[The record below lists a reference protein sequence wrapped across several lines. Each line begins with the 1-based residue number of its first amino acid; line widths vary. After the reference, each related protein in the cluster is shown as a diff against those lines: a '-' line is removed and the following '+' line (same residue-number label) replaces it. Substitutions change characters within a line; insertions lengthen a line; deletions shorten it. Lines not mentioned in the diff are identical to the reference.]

1 MPDRIER
8 EKKTI
13 EKMIGLY
20 CRAHHQPAHSLCDEC
35 QSLLDYALLRLEKC
49 PFQPDK
55 PTCASCPV
63 HCYNPQMRTKVKE
76 IMRYSGPHM
85 LLHHPA
91 LAVMHLFDG
100 RKPAPI
106 LRKKR

>member
-1 MPDRIER
+1 MSDRIER

-13 EKMIGLY
+13 EIMIQLY
-20 CRAHHQPAHSLCDEC
+20 CRAHHQPADSLCDEC

-49 PFQPDK
+49 PFQQEK

-63 HCYNPQMRTKVKE
+63 HCYKPQMRTAVKE
-76 IMRYSGPHM
+76 VMRYSGPRM
-85 LLHHPA
+85 LLHHPV

-100 RKPAPI
+100 RKPALT